1 VADEPGVDPDAMWKP
16 GYFAPPDEA
25 VGDDPGGDDAP
36 REWFADYGR
45 TGAQVAAAEPQ
56 PQPVTDLPPVMDLAP
71 LKAPGDDVA
80 GVPERA
86 NGPRRDRTARRLLVA
101 ALAMVVVGAG
111 GVLWQ
116 INRDGATLGRH
127 QLASIP
133 ERAVPAWTAELETGH
148 VTGVVGTRS
157 TIVVLEL
164 VSNDLVGL
172 AADSGAERWRVNV
185 APSRSIANLEEVD
198 GAAIVLV
205 EESGGNRSIAAY
217 DLDSGE
223 RLWNE
228 DGFGRSAFVTFQGS
242 IYRLP
247 AGITD
252 VAIER
257 LDPRTGAG
265 LNALATQLASVGW
278 AHASTA
284 HDDFVE
290 VFDLQTLDRVAGP
303 IAIGQV
309 VAASAFE
316 GRVVGLGPDATIR
329 LYGSTGDE
337 LSSLQTT
344 VDRPEQ
350 FDVANG
356 AEPMLLVMADQE
368 IVGYSLA
375 GDRIEQ
381 VWRTGPVQVNEITD
395 VGEHTYA
402 VVQAVVA
409 AGPNGGPVRVVDTVT
424 GEAVAEPTDGN
435 WVQLGRNGFVV
446 EINDDEGLRVAIE
459 AYGYDGVR
467 RWRYD
472 LDRAQQGLFLVDGAM
487 VLVASDSTAQT
498 STVTYLN

>member
-1 VADEPGVDPDAMWKP
+1 MWKP
-16 GYFAPPDEA
+16 GYVAPPDHAE
-25 VGDDPGGDDAP
+25 GDDPGGTDAP
-36 REWFADYGR
+36 REWFAEFRR
-45 TGAQVAAAEPQ
+45 TGGDVATEA
-56 PQPVTDLPPVMDLAP
+56 PQPVVAQTPPPSPPDE
-71 LKAPGDDVA
+71 DA
-80 GVPERA
+80 GVPDAA
-86 NGPRRDRTARRLLVA
+86 NGRRRDRTARRLLVA
-101 ALAMVVVGAG
+101 VLAMVVVGVG
-111 GVLWQ
+111 GVVWH
-116 INRDGATLGRH
+116 INRDDAVPGRH
-127 QLASIP
+127 RLASIP
-133 ERAVPAWTAELETGH
+133 DRAVPAWIAELDTGH

-157 TIVVLEL
+157 TIVALEL
-164 VSNDLVGL
+164 VTNDLVGL

-185 APSRSIANLEEVD
+185 APSRSVARLEEVD

-217 DLDSGE
+217 DLESGE

-247 AGITD
+247 GGITN

-257 LDPRTGAG
+257 LDPRTGEG
-265 LNALATQLASVGW
+265 LNALGPQLASVGW

-284 HDDFVE
+284 RDDSVE

-303 IAIGQV
+303 IAIGDV

-316 GRVVGLGPDATIR
+316 GRVVGLGRDATIR

-350 FDVANG
+350 FDVTDG
-356 AEPMLLVMADQE
+356 EEPMLLVMAGQE
-368 IVGYSLA
+368 IVAYALA
-375 GDRIEQ
+375 GDRISQ

-409 AGPNGGPVRVVDTVT
+409 AGPNGGPVRVVDTLT
-424 GEAVAEPTDGN
+424 GEAVAEPTGGN
-435 WVQLGRNGFVV
+435 WVQLGRDGFVV
-446 EINDDEGLRVAIE
+446 EIIDDEGLRVAME
-459 AYGYDGVR
+459 AYGYDGVQ

-472 LDRAQQGLFLVDGAM
+472 LQREQQGLFLVDGAM
-487 VLVASDSTAQT
+487 VLVASDPADQT
-498 STVTYLN
+498 STLTYLN

>member
-1 VADEPGVDPDAMWKP
+1 VGDEPGVDPDAMWKP
-16 GYFAPPDEA
+16 GYVAPPDDAE
-25 VGDDPGGDDAP
+25 GDDPGGTDAR
-36 REWFADYGR
+36 REWFADYLR
-45 TGAQVAAAEPQ
+45 TGGYVATE
-56 PQPVTDLPPVMDLAP
+56 AP
-71 LKAPGDDVA
+71 LPVVDQTPPPSPPHEDADVPDA
-80 GVPERA
+80 A
-86 NGPRRDRTARRLLVA
+86 NGRRRDRTARRLLVA
-101 ALAMVVVGAG
+101 VLAILVVGVG
-111 GVLWQ
+111 GVVWH
-116 INRDGATLGRH
+116 INRDDAVPGRH
-127 QLASIP
+127 RLASIP
-133 ERAVPAWTAELETGH
+133 DRAVPAWIAELDTGH

-157 TIVVLEL
+157 TIVALEL
-164 VSNDLVGL
+164 VTNDLVGL

-185 APSRSIANLEEVD
+185 APSRSVARLEEVD

-217 DLDSGE
+217 DLESGE

-247 AGITD
+247 GGITN

-257 LDPRTGAG
+257 LDPRTGEG
-265 LNALATQLASVGW
+265 LNALGPQLASVGW

-284 HDDFVE
+284 RDDSVE
-290 VFDLQTLDRVAGP
+290 VFDLRTLDRVAGP
-303 IAIGQV
+303 IAIGDV

-316 GRVVGLGPDATIR
+316 GRVVGLGRDATIR

-350 FDVANG
+350 FDVTDG
-356 AEPMLLVMADQE
+356 EEPMLLVMADQE
-368 IVGYSLA
+368 IVAYALA
-375 GDRIEQ
+375 GDRISQ

-409 AGPNGGPVRVVDTVT
+409 AGPNGGPVRVVDTLT
-424 GEAVAEPTDGN
+424 GEAVAEPTGGN
-435 WVQLGRNGFVV
+435 WVQLGRDGFVV
-446 EINDDEGLRVAIE
+446 EIIDDEGLRVAME
-459 AYGYDGVR
+459 AYGYDGVQ

-472 LDRAQQGLFLVDGAM
+472 LQREQQGLFLVDGAM
-487 VLVASDSTAQT
+487 VLVASDRADQT
-498 STVTYLN
+498 STLTYLN